1 MKKVAFLL
9 GLLMLLGMSVQ
20 CTEDDDMDAQV
31 AKVKQIESSGEEGD
45 QDSDND
51 RD

>member
-31 AKVKQIESSGEEGD
+31 AKVKQIESSGEEGSD
-45 QDSDND
+45 GSDNKKD
-51 RD
+51 